1 MLFNTERTAS
11 VQEIRDP
18 EEVRLTLVLDDSSVL
33 QHQLR
38 EDAAHSVKAEH
49 SVSLCLFHSL
59 VHSSIYSKYSN
70 KPECESH
77 LMQPLETSKG
87 HGKLEHGSKDNW

>member
-1 MLFNTERTAS
+1 MAS

-18 EEVRLTLVLDDSSVL
+18 EEVRLTLALDDPSVL

-38 EDAAHSVKAEH
+38 EDAVHSVRAEH

-59 VHSSIYSKYSN
+59 VHSSICSSTVISQSVRESSN
-70 KPECESH
+70 AAFR
-77 LMQPLETSKG
+77 
-87 HGKLEHGSKDNW
+87 DF